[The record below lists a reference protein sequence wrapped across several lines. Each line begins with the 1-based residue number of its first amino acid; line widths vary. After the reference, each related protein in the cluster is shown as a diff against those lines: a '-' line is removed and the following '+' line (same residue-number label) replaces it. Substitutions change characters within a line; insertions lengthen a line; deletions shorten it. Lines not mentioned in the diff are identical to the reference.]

1 MAEIDIIRELHCYEK
16 IFNHILMT
24 VKECEKIC
32 KDTFVK
38 DQLIK
43 VQQEIEDISTG
54 DEYKTYSYLTADE
67 KTVVLLLTYIMD
79 REISKEL
86 GKMDSDIF
94 YESLDWLLTIKGK
107 NVTLSDEEINER
119 VAEIFRTINEE
130 EDSEV
135 I

>member
-94 YESLDWLLTIKGK
+94 YESLDWLLTIKGI

>member
-1 MAEIDIIRELHCYEK
+1 MR
-16 IFNHILMT
+16 
-24 VKECEKIC
+24 KIC

-67 KTVVLLLTYIMD
+67 KTIVLLLTYIMD

-94 YESLDWLLTIKGK
+94 YESLDWLLTIKGT